1 MRLEKT
7 KQFIYIYIGT
17 TDDEIGD
24 QNMIKP
30 IVLLF
35 TKLFIIM
42 DILIKM
48 KSYDKIVETS
58 QSK

>member
-24 QNMIKP
+24 QNMTKP

-48 KSYDKIVETS
+48 KSYDKIVDFS
-58 QSK
+58 M